1 MSAEELRQM
10 SADALSELENKE
22 YCQIPVDKIHP
33 KDLALFFGILENDGM
48 KIVET
53 YPTSLIVEMQGNA

>member
-1 MSAEELRQM
+1 MSVDELRRI
-10 SADALSELENKE
+10 SAAALNELENKE

-33 KDLALFFGILENDGM
+33 KDLALFFGVLENDGM

-53 YPTSLIVEMQGNA
+53 YPTSLIVEIQENA